1 MAIKTVVVGM
11 SGGVDSSVS
20 ALLLK
25 KQGYHV
31 IGMFMKNWE
40 EKDENGLCSSTRDY
54 EDVVKVCQQLDIPFY
69 SVNFVEEYR
78 NPVFSHFLSELEA
91 GFTPNPDILCNREI
105 KFKAFLEKAI
115 ALGADFLATG
125 HYCRKSERADLPE
138 LLKGADPNKDQSY
151 FLYT

>member
-1 MAIKTVVVGM
+1 M

-40 EKDENGLCSSTRDY
+40 ETDERASAAPARLRRCRQRLQAARYPLLLCQFR
-54 EDVVKVCQQLDIPFY
+54 QRIPHQ
-69 SVNFVEEYR
+69 
-78 NPVFSHFLSELEA
+78 VFSQFLAELKA

-105 KFKAFLEKAI
+105 KFKAFLEKALASAPTTWRRATTAKETTRRSSKEPI
-115 ALGADFLATG
+115 PAKTRAIFSTPFLP
-125 HYCRKSERADLPE
+125 RIR
-138 LLKGADPNKDQSY
+138 
-151 FLYT
+151 